1 MLSAERVEV
10 RTPSVREALSR
21 GRETLAAGGVAGV
34 DLEARLLLSHVLG
47 VEKCR
52 LHVIDRSALLPEQA
66 EAYTELIRSRAAG
79 TPAAYLLGARE
90 FWSISFAV
98 DRRVLIPR
106 PETELLVECAAD
118 LLEDGGRAADIGTGS
133 GCVIVALA
141 KEVEGEGWLAV
152 DISGEA
158 LQVAEGNVRQ
168 HGLAGRITLRRS
180 DLFRAVEEGDGLF
193 DVIVSNPPYIRS
205 GEVHALQR
213 EVREHEPWQAL
224 DGGRDGLDVVR
235 KIIAGAPAHLRGGGH
250 LLLEVG
256 DGQADE
262 VMACAAAQGGFGKI
276 SCSSDLAG
284 TMRVVIAERKGTC
297 RE

>member
-1 MLSAERVEV
+1 M

-21 GRETLAAGGVAGV
+21 GRVALSAGGVAGV
-34 DLEARLLLSHVLG
+34 DLDARLLLAHALG
-47 VEKCR
+47 VEMSR
-52 LHVIDRSALLPEQA
+52 LHAIDRSSLRLEQA
-66 EAYTELIRSRAAG
+66 ETYAELIKSRAAG

-90 FWSISFAV
+90 FWSIPFAV
-98 DRRVLIPR
+98 DRRVLVPR
-106 PETELLVECAAD
+106 PETELLVECAAEF
-118 LLEDGGRAADIGTGS
+118 LEDGGRAADMGTGS

-141 KEVEGEGWLAV
+141 KEVEGDGWLAV
-152 DISGEA
+152 DISDEA
-158 LQVAEGNVRQ
+158 LQVAEGNVRR

-180 DLFRAVEEGDGLF
+180 DLFSAVGERDGLF

-205 GEVHALQR
+205 GEMDALQR
-213 EVREHEPWQAL
+213 EVREHEPRQAL

-235 KIIAGAPAHLRGGGH
+235 KVIAGAPAHLRAGGH

-256 DGQADE
+256 DGQAEE
-262 VMACAAAQGGFGKI
+262 VMACAAAEGGFKEI
-276 SCSSDLAG
+276 SCRGDLAG